1 MNLIFITSIFPQQV
15 SVFKGFTQTLDYY
28 RFNSDL
34 KMMFPSISFLRRAH
48 WEKWTKLF
56 AVSLT
61 LVLAYLVFILTAF
74 TYIPLHISFIL
85 SVHYMITRASLNL
98 RQLHH
103 MVLFNYISQFN
114 YIQHF
119 NYIITFFS
127 YSASLSS
134 DNIFMDFN
142 RLSISTFSTHFSFA
156 FSKICFY

>member
-1 MNLIFITSIFPQQV
+1 
-15 SVFKGFTQTLDYY
+15 
-28 RFNSDL
+28 
-34 KMMFPSISFLRRAH
+34 MFLSISFFRRAH

-56 AVSLT
+56 AVLLT

-74 TYIPLHISFIL
+74 TYIPPHISFVL
-85 SVHYMITRASLNL
+85 SVHYSYMIIRTSLNL

-114 YIQHF
+114 CIQHF

-142 RLSISTFSTHFSFA
+142 RLSISTFSTHFSFT